1 MILMTQQE
9 VIKAFMKSLDET
21 NLAGEAA
28 LNEAIRACSPFKSFE
43 ELKAAMI
50 KDCKNARSGN
60 DFLKNYC
67 GIDYST
73 KDVGAIT
80 GSDAGGSTSKNDAD
94 TIPESGSL
102 KYFTGSSFKV
112 NDLTVKLAGGKT
124 YSQLSA
130 SEKFI
135 WRGLYTW
142 WVKGALDLI
151 AESYGDNFSYGI
163 NSSAMVNEL
172 YVNFYNEAT
181 RNYAK
186 TSSDFDAYGNT
197 SKTTLNIN
205 MYYWDSLKNN
215 LTKANSLF
223 DRDIAHELTHAVMH
237 ANINYYAIGLLPAFV
252 REGSAELTIGIED
265 YRKVDIKKLANNPN
279 LLSQALSTDISKGT
293 VPGIENPSYA
303 GGFIFFRYLARQAS
317 DFNIENKIANKKIQ
331 TFYGYD
337 QIKNSAANVS
347 VTSGAGNDYISND
360 GSNSTIKGG
369 NGNDSIHNWKDH
381 VKLYGGAGNDTVH
394 NDNYYDSANYVTIS
408 GGSGNDDI
416 TNHGDKVIIVGGA
429 GTDSIYNYGAKTTV
443 SGGYGNDYIL
453 NYGKRSSV
461 VGSKDDDIIY
471 NDSISSNST
480 LSGGA
485 GNDSIWNY
493 GSKVTISGGS
503 GDDYIANWG
512 KNVSIKGGSGNDS
525 IWGDSGNDSLQG
537 DAGND
542 IIFGGKGNDTLWGGK
557 GNDSL
562 WGGDGKDTFVY
573 KTGEGS
579 DTIFDYS
586 SGDMLKILKSNGAAG
601 GKYKKSKFS
610 NGTLA
615 LTIGTGSVIFED
627 VTTATTFNING
638 NSYKISGSKLV
649 RK

>member
-9 VIKAFMKSLDET
+9 IIKAFMKSLDET
-21 NLAGEAA
+21 KLSGEAA
-28 LNEAIRACSPFKSFE
+28 LNEAIRACSPFSSFA

-50 KDCKNARSGN
+50 RDCKNAKSGN

-73 KDVGAIT
+73 EDVGAIT

-112 NDLTVKLAGGKT
+112 NDLNVKLADGKT

-186 TSSDFDAYGNT
+186 TSSDFDSNGNT

-205 MYYWDSLKNN
+205 MYYWDSLKND
-215 LTKANSLF
+215 LTKANSVF

-293 VPGIENPSYA
+293 VSGIENPSYA

-317 DFNIENKIANKKIQ
+317 DFTIENTTANKTLQ

-337 QIKNSAANVS
+337 QINNSAANV
-347 VTSGAGNDYISND
+347 TIST
-360 GSNSTIKGG
+360 GS
-369 NGNDSIHNWKDH
+369 GNDSIHNWKDH
-381 VKLYGGAGNDTVH
+381 VKIYGSNGNDVIH

-416 TNHGDKVIIVGGA
+416 TNHGDRVSIVGGA
-429 GTDSIYNYGAKTTV
+429 DNDSIYNYGAKTTV

-453 NYGKRSSV
+453 NYGKRASV
-461 VGSKDDDIIY
+461 VGSKGDDIIY

-512 KNVSIKGGSGNDS
+512 KNVSINGGSGND
-525 IWGDSGNDSLQG
+525 LLFG
-537 DAGND
+537 DA
-542 IIFGGKGNDTLWGGK
+542 GNDTLWGGK
-557 GNDSL
+557 GDDSL
-562 WGGDGKDTFVY
+562 WGGKGNDTFIY
-573 KTGEGS
+573 KTGEGN
-579 DTIFDYS
+579 DTIFDYQ

-610 NGTLA
+610 DDTLT